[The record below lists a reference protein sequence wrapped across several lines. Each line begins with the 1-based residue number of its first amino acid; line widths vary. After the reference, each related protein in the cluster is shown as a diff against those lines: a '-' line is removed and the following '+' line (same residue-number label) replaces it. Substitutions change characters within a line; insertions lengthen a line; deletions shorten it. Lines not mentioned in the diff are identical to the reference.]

1 MQMKILVIN
10 DDGIASPGLW
20 AAVRA
25 LRKVGEVFAVAPARE
40 QSGVGASLTLALG
53 GPGSSHGPLPRSS
66 KSPTAGASP

>member
-40 QSGVGASLTLALG
+40 QSGVGASLTCTRRSG
-53 GPGSSHGPLPRSS
+53 FNRGPLPRSS
-66 KSPTAGASP
+66 KSLPTVFSP